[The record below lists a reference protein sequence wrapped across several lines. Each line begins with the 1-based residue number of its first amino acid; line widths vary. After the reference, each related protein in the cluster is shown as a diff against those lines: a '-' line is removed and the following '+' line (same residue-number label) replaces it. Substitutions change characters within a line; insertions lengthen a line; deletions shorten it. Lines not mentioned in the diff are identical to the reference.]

1 VVRLPVA
8 TEAAPAKAPAL
19 ESSARADAAS
29 LRVLVVDDNQD
40 AADSLSTLLQLMG
53 HEVRTAYDGLEG
65 VAAAESFA
73 PDLVLLDIGLPRM
86 NGYEAARRIREQP
99 GGRDMTLI
107 AVTGWGQDD
116 DKRRSREAGFN
127 LHITKPLDPALL
139 ERLLVRSPSGHLAR

>member
-1 VVRLPVA
+1 
-8 TEAAPAKAPAL
+8 
-19 ESSARADAAS
+19 
-29 LRVLVVDDNQD
+29 
-40 AADSLSTLLQLMG
+40 
-53 HEVRTAYDGLEG
+53 
-65 VAAAESFA
+65 
-73 PDLVLLDIGLPRM
+73 M